1 MQEGNTS
8 SAFWLL
14 QVIGQAQVALEVGMP
29 VDPFAGPSDNRPGAG
44 EIKIQLAG
52 VEPHLLEIK
61 FNAVFKGLKQGA
73 EGQVVVK
80 EFMPAHVA
88 RPGGDFRGGR
98 FGLVP
103 HGEDLLDQL
112 QFAFCG
118 VVCPAGEAN
127 GCTKDSE
134 RENVDAFHTGD
145 RLDAIE

>member
-1 MQEGNTS
+1 
-8 SAFWLL
+8 
-14 QVIGQAQVALEVGMP
+14 MP
-29 VDPFAGPSDNRPGAG
+29 VDPFAGPSDHRPGAG

-61 FNAVFKGLKQGA
+61 FNGVFKGLKQGA

-88 RPGGDFRGGR
+88 RPGGDFRGGW

-118 VVCPAGEAN
+118 VCLPRRGSQRVH
-127 GCTKDSE
+127 K
-134 RENVDAFHTGD
+134 RW
-145 RLDAIE
+145 